1 MSSTA
6 FNRKERTT
14 TNPEE
19 NPEEQLE
26 ITTKSKAN
34 GMNHQHR
41 KRIRRYLQRER

>member
-6 FNRKERTT
+6 FNRKERPT

-34 GMNHQHR
+34 GIINPE
-41 KRIRRYLQRER
+41 KEEEDIC